1 MIQNIET
8 WNQSGLTDADSLGEM
23 CESGKVCTG
32 LYLKKSDL
40 LFSNN
45 SSPVPRFIYLPPI
58 HPLIQSFNR
67 GLGGLL
73 GPHLI
78 NKEDEAR
85 GESSLLEDI
94 TQTEMGPEPETP
106 GYQVRSADSIQQV
119 FDREAC

>member
-1 MIQNIET
+1 MNEQTPNHWATRELPHAVFSWT
-8 WNQSGLTDADSLGEM
+8 LF
-23 CESGKVCTG
+23 
-32 LYLKKSDL
+32 LYTSVAPGASMVPGIVEWKS
-40 LFSNN
+40 
-45 SSPVPRFIYLPPI
+45 
-58 HPLIQSFNR
+58 
-67 GLGGLL
+67 
-73 GPHLI
+73 PHLI